1 MARGFDVRYGA
12 RPMKRAV
19 ESEVMVPLA
28 RALVGGGYEGQ
39 TLTLGVAG
47 EALTITPSRTG

>member
-1 MARGFDVRYGA
+1 
-12 RPMKRAV
+12 
-19 ESEVMVPLA
+19 VPLA